1 MNKTL
6 LLIARILSLIT
17 GIIWCFTIIFIPI
30 GILNIIASNK
40 FSEAEKG
47 NADRETVRNWS
58 IYLLFTDTISGVL
71 GIIASTSNEDN
82 VIDVTS
88 TSTTSKKTPL
98 EERLNN
104 LTKLYESG
112 AISRDE
118 YDKRRR
124 EIIEE
129 IQTV

>member
-40 FSEAEKG
+40 ISEAEKG

-129 IQTV
+129 I